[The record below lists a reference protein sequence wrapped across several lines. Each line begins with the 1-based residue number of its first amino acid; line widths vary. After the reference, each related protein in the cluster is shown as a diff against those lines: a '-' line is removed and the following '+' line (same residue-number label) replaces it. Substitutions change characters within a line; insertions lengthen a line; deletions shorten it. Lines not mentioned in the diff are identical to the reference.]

1 MAWLLYSLIYVCPSV
16 GMNERSGILWDK
28 TMADKLMYI
37 INDDIQNYPFCKYLL
52 DVETDL
58 WKNIPQSKNSCPK

>member
-37 INDDIQNYPFCKYLL
+37 NNDDTQNNLFCRLQL
-52 DVETDL
+52 
-58 WKNIPQSKNSCPK
+58 